1 MSNLISKTD
10 ELSEFSITQL
20 TWSLT
25 ADVDNEFYAGPRGP
39 VPLSMSITSTENTRP
54 SSTTPAMSCYN
65 SLCCFELSSHSHR
78 AVTVT
83 PTYNKCAFDHWQNG
97 ICWSLMQHKR
107 PLHKFARF
115 PGVSSCNLAPAAAPP
130 PVLVVG
136 DGASPPRRRLG
147 ALLSPAPPPLSLQIY
162 HSDQTK

>member
-1 MSNLISKTD
+1 MYLYLETVITLKREMSNLISKTD

-83 PTYNKCAFDHWQNG
+83 VTPHTTNVRSITGKMAF
-97 ICWSLMQHKR
+97 
-107 PLHKFARF
+107 AE
-115 PGVSSCNLAPAAAPP
+115 V
-130 PVLVVG
+130 
-136 DGASPPRRRLG
+136 
-147 ALLSPAPPPLSLQIY
+147 
-162 HSDQTK
+162 